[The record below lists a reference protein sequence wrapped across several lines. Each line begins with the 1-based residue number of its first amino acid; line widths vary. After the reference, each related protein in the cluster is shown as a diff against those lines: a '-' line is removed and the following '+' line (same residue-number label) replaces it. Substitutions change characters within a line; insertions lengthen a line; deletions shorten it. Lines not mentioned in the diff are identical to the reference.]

1 MRPRKTL
8 PKTAIPR
15 IYFIDQEIASGK
27 YPNVPEMAKKYETS
41 ISSINRDI
49 AYMRDMMHAP
59 IKYDFFKKGFYYTEK
74 SFRLSA
80 SYASENDLLALGMVK
95 SLLDLYRDTP
105 IHDSALNLM
114 ENISVPLGQMDDTDW
129 YRNRIIIPK
138 SITVQVDPSVWKFVV
153 SGLQQNRV
161 ISFYYK
167 NSYSEKSLR
176 RVHPYQLLF
185 DRSAWYLY
193 CYDENTK
200 EKRIFALA
208 RMSNAELTNE
218 KFTLN
223 KDFDY
228 RSSEGQSYFGIFK
241 GVKTYKFIIEIKGAA
256 LWVTERLWAEDQ
268 KTEET
273 PYGIKL
279 SFTSNQFDRVLDW
292 ILSQGADARPL
303 APKELVESW
312 KDIIKNMYELAFRH
326 GE

>member
-8 PKTAIPR
+8 PKTAVPR
-15 IYFIDQEIASGK
+15 MYFIDQEIASGK

-59 IKYDFFKKGFYYTEK
+59 IKYDFFNKGFYYSEST
-74 SFRLSA
+74 FRLSA
-80 SYASENDLLALGMVK
+80 SYASEDDLLALGMVK

-114 ENISVPLGQMDDTDW
+114 ENISVPLGNSENTDW
-129 YRNRIIIPK
+129 YRNRIIVPK
-138 SITVQVDPSVWKFVV
+138 SITVQVDPSVWKHIVT
-153 SGLQQNRV
+153 GLQQNRV
-161 ISFYYK
+161 ISFYYN
-167 NSYSEKSLR
+167 NSYSEESFR

-193 CYDENTK
+193 CYDENTE

-208 RMSNAELTNE
+208 RISRAELE
-218 KFTLN
+218 KESFTLN
-223 KDFDY
+223 EDFDY

-241 GVKTYKFIIEIKGAA
+241 GIKTHKFEIEIKGSA
-256 LWVTERLWAEDQ
+256 LWILERRWAEDQ
-268 KTEET
+268 KIEKT
-273 PYGIKL
+273 PDGIIL
-279 SFTSNQFDRVLDW
+279 SFTSNQYDRVLYW
-292 ILSQGADARPL
+292 ILSQGAEARPL
-303 APKELVESW
+303 APKELVDNW
-312 KDIIKNMYELAFRH
+312 KEIIKNMYELAYRH